1 MSLGYVF
8 LATLHQLYYSLDKLV
23 FLRYIRD
30 NKKKTCGGL
39 LMAMMRI
46 IMWRVMFGKIF
57 WGLQED
63 FFWFAG
69 KFNLLANYINAN
81 NSLYFEY

>member
-1 MSLGYVF
+1 
-8 LATLHQLYYSLDKLV
+8 
-23 FLRYIRD
+23 
-30 NKKKTCGGL
+30 
-39 LMAMMRI
+39 MAMMRI